1 MLSGASEIVEVN
13 SESGSES
20 NGSIPVRGSLS
31 QVGEVGRFFGHF
43 LALVFVPKLQ

>member
-1 MLSGASEIVEVN
+1 MEVN

-31 QVGEVGRFFGHF
+31 QVGEVGRYFGHF
-43 LALVFVPKLQ
+43 LALVFVPELQ